1 MNFFLFFRPG
11 FSTGS
16 YEYSSVIPFIAELFS
31 HIFAYRELTF
41 LSTTQNMN
49 FLIILRRHPSTL
61 EMKFLSYKSLF
72 GNYPKVGFCNN
83 FEGFHVFIRL
93 LVPEISK
100 FLFVDDV
107 SIKITNK
114 KSCPTL
120 PTSQYLCCCFARFLV
135 LIYAKILSITSF
147 ALFF

>member
-1 MNFFLFFRPG
+1 MNTLQSFPPLQNF
-11 FSTGS
+11 
-16 YEYSSVIPFIAELFS
+16 FS
-31 HIFAYRELTF
+31 HIFAYRELIF

-83 FEGFHVFIRL
+83 FERFHVFIRL
-93 LVPEISK
+93 LVLEISK
-100 FLFVDDV
+100 FLFIDDV

-114 KSCPTL
+114 KNCPTL
-120 PTSQYLCCCFARFLV
+120 PTSQYLCCCFTRFLL
-135 LIYAKILSITSF
+135 LIYAKILSITFF